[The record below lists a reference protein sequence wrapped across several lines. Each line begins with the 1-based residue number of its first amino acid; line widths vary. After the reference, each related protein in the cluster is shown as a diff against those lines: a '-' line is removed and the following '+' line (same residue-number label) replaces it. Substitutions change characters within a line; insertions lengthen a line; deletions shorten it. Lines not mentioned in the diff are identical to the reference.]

1 MRKANWKTGNIDL
14 GQDMRQ
20 DDLRQQDLDHE
31 LPAAESGEGPAPSSI
46 LERSISDRSVSDRS
60 GSGQS
65 GEVGAASEIE
75 KLKAERDALLD
86 RLARLQAEFDNAR
99 KRAVREQQEF
109 REFAAADV
117 IKNFL
122 PPLDSFERALKAG
135 GDASDFRNGIEL
147 IYRQFQDAL
156 QKIGV
161 QPIVAVGQPFDPRVH
176 EAIEMVDT
184 RDVPDHQVVD
194 ELQRGY
200 KYKERLLRPAMVR
213 GARNRRHGCLKRG

>member
-1 MRKANWKTGNIDL
+1 MAKGNGKTEVNL
-14 GQDMRQ
+14 
-20 DDLRQQDLDHE
+20 DLDRE
-31 LPAAESGEGPAPSSI
+31 LPAAEDGEETGPISI
-46 LERSISDRSVSDRS
+46 TGKAADEST
-60 GSGQS
+60 
-65 GEVGAASEIE
+65 ASETE

-99 KRAVREQQEF
+99 KRGVREQQEF
-109 REFAAADV
+109 REYAAADV

-122 PPLDSFERALKAG
+122 PILDSFERALKAG
-135 GDASDFRNGIEL
+135 GDSNSKSNSNSNEFRSGIEL

-161 QPIVAVGQPFDPRVH
+161 QPIVSVGQPFDPRVH
-176 EAIEMVDT
+176 EAVEMVDT
-184 RDVPDHQVVD
+184 TEFPDHHVLD

-213 GARNRRHGCLKRG
+213 VARNARG